1 MPSLTFTRENLVYS
15 HRILVA
21 TLLVVAAVAACG
33 RKDAATGESTGAPN
47 TGASSGAPSSAAPAA
62 APTGKVVVVE
72 LNSDGNGNYFKPAD
86 FEVHRGDVIRFT
98 LKSGV
103 HNVHFL
109 PDSNPGKSNLPPA
122 SDMLQLPDQT
132 LDVPVN
138 FEPGKYYFQCDPHA
152 ALGMKGRVEV
162 EK

>member
-1 MPSLTFTRENLVYS
+1 MLTFITTREKLVRN
-15 HRILVA
+15 HRTLVA
-21 TLLVVAAVAACG
+21 ALLVVAAVAACG
-33 RKDAATGESTGAPN
+33 RKDSVTGDTASTP
-47 TGASSGAPSSAAPAA
+47 GASASSAAPAA
-62 APTGKVVVVE
+62 APTGKIVVVE
-72 LNSDGNGNYFKPAD
+72 LNSDGSGNYFKPAD

-109 PDSNPGKSNLPPA
+109 PDSNPGKSNLPAA

-152 ALGMKGRVEV
+152 ALGMKGHVEV

>member
-1 MPSLTFTRENLVYS
+1 MKH
-15 HRILVA
+15 HR
-21 TLLVVAAVAACG
+21 TLLGALIVGAVITACG
-33 RKDAATGESTGAPN
+33 KGNEAGNPETPAASGTEATATAGPASTG
-47 TGASSGAPSSAAPAA
+47 PAVT
-62 APTGKVVVVE
+62 PTGKIVVVE
-72 LNSDGNGNYFKPAD
+72 LNSDGAGNYFKPAK

-109 PDSNPGKSNLPPA
+109 PDSNPGKTNLPPA

-132 LDVPVN
+132 LDIPVN

-152 ALGMKGRVEV
+152 ALGMQGHVEV

>member
-1 MPSLTFTRENLVYS
+1 M
-15 HRILVA
+15 
-21 TLLVVAAVAACG
+21 LLAGIVISACG
-33 RKDAATGESTGAPN
+33 RKESAGGDTA
-47 TGASSGAPSSAAPAA
+47 SAAASNAPASGPAA
-62 APTGKVVVVE
+62 APPTGKIVIVE
-72 LNSDGNGNYFKPAD
+72 LNSDAAGNYFKPAD

-109 PDSNPGKSNLPPA
+109 ADSNPGKSNLPPA

-138 FEPGKYYFQCDPHA
+138 FEPGHYYFQCDPHV
-152 ALGMKGRVEV
+152 ALGMKGHVEV
-162 EK
+162 EH

>member
-1 MPSLTFTRENLVYS
+1 MKYTVTLVSLIS
-15 HRILVA
+15 ASLVA
-21 TLLVVAAVAACG
+21 AGCGGKESAPAA
-33 RKDAATGESTGAPN
+33 GEQAGAPA
-47 TGASSGAPSSAAPAA
+47 ASASAAPTA

-72 LNSDGNGNYFKPAD
+72 LNSDAQGNYFKPAD

-109 PDSNPGKSNLPPA
+109 ADSNPGKSGLPPA
-122 SDMLQLPDQT
+122 SDMLQLPNQT

-138 FEPGKYYFQCDPHA
+138 FEAGKYYFQCDPHA
-152 ALGMKGRVEV
+152 ALGMKGHVAVER
-162 EK
+162 

>member
-1 MPSLTFTRENLVYS
+1 MKN
-15 HRILVA
+15 HRVVFA
-21 TLLVVAAVAACG
+21 TLLAGIAISACG
-33 RKDAATGESTGAPN
+33 RKDAVGG
-47 TGASSGAPSSAAPAA
+47 GDSAATASQAPTSKAPTSGPAAA
-62 APTGKVVVVE
+62 APTGKIVTVE
-72 LNSDGNGNYFKPAD
+72 LNSDAVGNYFKPAS
-86 FEVHRGDVIRFT
+86 FEAHRGDVIRFT

-109 PDSNPGKSNLPPA
+109 ADSNPGKSNLPAA

-138 FEPGKYYFQCDPHA
+138 FEPGTYYFQCDPHI
-152 ALGMKGRVEV
+152 ALGMKGHVKV